1 MSSAVNAESYL
12 YIDGYGETEQ
22 QAAIDAKQQLALRI
36 YSKVDVKEKNIQS
49 KVNGDINTSYELQS
63 KITTLPI
70 EIQNMEINS
79 VTCEYSSCQYQFKI
93 NRTKWIAS
101 LKREVVE
108 SHYIVSDYLSAAGLQ
123 WRDLKRFETIK
134 TILLK
139 SEQSLII
146 LSSLSADELVLQEDK
161 QATLLRL
168 TTQYEN
174 KIQISFR
181 SSSDRF
187 SSEVKSLLSAS
198 KAASSTGNI
207 TVYIKANMQK
217 GKQGNHYVAKQTVVL
232 QIFEANNL
240 GVVVAQKQ
248 LSEMARS
255 PNSIDSALKKAR
267 QKIIKTL
274 KTHSIYSLLD

>member
-1 MSSAVNAESYL
+1 MSGVVNAESYL

-22 QAAIDAKQQLALRI
+22 QAAINAKQQLALRI
-36 YSKVDVKEKNIQS
+36 YSKVDVKEKNTQS

-70 EIQNMEINS
+70 EIQYMDINRT
-79 VTCEYSSCQYQFKI
+79 TCEHSTCQYQFKI
-93 NRTKWIAS
+93 DKNKWFAF
-101 LKREVVE
+101 LKRDVAEY
-108 SHYIVSDYLSAAGLQ
+108 HNIVSDYLNVAGLQ
-123 WRDLKRFETIK
+123 WRDLKRLEIIK
-134 TILLK
+134 SDLLK

-146 LSSLSADELVLQEDK
+146 LSSLGASDLALLEDK
-161 QATLLRL
+161 QSRLLRRA
-168 TTQYEN
+168 TQYEN
-174 KIQISFR
+174 QFQISFR

-187 SSEVKSLLSAS
+187 SSEVKTLLSAS
-198 KAASSTGNI
+198 KVASSTGNI

-217 GKQGNHYVAKQTVVL
+217 GKQGNHFVAKQTVLL

>member
-1 MSSAVNAESYL
+1 MSSVVNAESYL

-70 EIQNMEINS
+70 EIKNMEINS

-93 NRTKWIAS
+93 NRVKWIAS

-108 SHYIVSDYLSAAGLQ
+108 SHVIVSDYLSTAGLQ

-134 TILLK
+134 KILLK
-139 SEQSLII
+139 SEHSLII

-174 KIQISFR
+174 KFQVSFR

-255 PNSIDSALKKAR
+255 PNSIDSALEKAR

>member
-1 MSSAVNAESYL
+1 MSGLVNAESYL
-12 YIDGYGETEQ
+12 FIDGYGETEQ

-36 YSKVDVKEKNIQS
+36 YSKVDVKEMNTQS
-49 KVNGDINTSYELQS
+49 KVNGDIHTTFELQS

-70 EIQNMEINS
+70 EIQNMEING
-79 VTCEYSSCQYQFKI
+79 VTCEHSTCQYQFKI
-93 NRTKWIAS
+93 DKNKWIDF
-101 LKREVVE
+101 LKRSVAEDHV
-108 SHYIVSDYLSAAGLQ
+108 IVSDYLSVAGLQ
-123 WRDLKRFETIK
+123 WRDLKRLEIIK
-134 TILLK
+134 SDMLK

-146 LSSLSADELVLQEDK
+146 LSSLGANDIAWLEDK
-161 QATLLRL
+161 QSRLLRRA
-168 TTQYEN
+168 TQYEN
-174 KIQISFR
+174 QFQISFR

-187 SSEVKSLLSAS
+187 SSEVKTLLSAS

-217 GKQGNHYVAKQTVVL
+217 GKQGNHFVAKQTVLL